1 MKIRLITIGKI
12 KDKELQILINSYI
25 EKISHYCDIEIIS
38 IKEDNFLK
46 DPNLEE
52 QNIILKNECELIKR
66 YLTNSYNISL
76 CIEGKQVDSI
86 EFANRIKNLEDIK
99 NYKYINFIIG
109 SSYGL
114 DKKIK
119 NESNNLLSFS
129 KMTFTHQM
137 MQYILLE
144 QIFRAFKI
152 NKNEKYHK

>member
-1 MKIRLITIGKI
+1 MFIKGNVWFWEIT
-12 KDKELQILINSYI
+12 
-25 EKISHYCDIEIIS
+25 
-38 IKEDNFLK
+38 FLK
-46 DPNLEE
+46 N
-52 QNIILKNECELIKR
+52 KYELIKR

-76 CIEGKQVDSI
+76 CIEGKGTDSI

-99 NYKYINFIIG
+99 NYKYVNFIIG

-119 NESNNLLSFS
+119 DESNNILSFS